1 MVLLAAAGAISAIM
15 IVILAG
21 IEAFKIVSLAMLDF
35 APELAA
41 AASKVP
47 IGPVLKAL
55 IILAEMAVAVVL
67 VLAQMVLLAGAGI
80 LAALMIPIL
89 IGIEA
94 FKYISM
100 KMIEFAPVLGE
111 VAKNVNASLVAK
123 ALLVLGMMAVSI
135 AENVVIMLGLTAIG
149 LLALLAPIIVIGM
162 AAFIIISAAMLGA
175 AKKFDEVAAGI
186 NGQNVLKALAILAA
200 MSIAI
205 AQAMINIVLLAG
217 LGVLTLLAPLI
228 ILGAVAFGLVTVGL
242 METAKFLDEA
252 KSKINGDN
260 VIKAL
265 GVLGL
270 MSIAIA
276 QALISVLM
284 LVALGALLLLWP
296 VVKAGMIHFE
306 WLIELMT
313 EKMPGIV
320 ENINKLAAMG
330 LSSSSGPIDTLGAI
344 SKVMSTTAD
353 LVKPMVLLA
362 ILKSLGVDIDGGMT
376 VLVEIV
382 TKMTDKAIDVINAIS
397 KVPSSGMETKVKAF
411 ADILAAIGNLS
422 NSIASGIK
430 SLDFGWFT
438 SAKDKTKMMGQFN
451 EILKTMMDGLIGIIT
466 IVIAGISKISASKET
481 LEGAKTMAEIL
492 GAVGK
497 LAEGMKPPPGLF
509 EAAKEAYDSTGFMEK
524 ALAGLNNHA
533 RVVGEQIGTMITT
546 IAEKLLPA
554 VEKFKGT
561 NPESL
566 KALAVVIESV
576 GKVAEAFKPP
586 PGLMDA
592 IKDMDP
598 ISMATAFDGLS
609 KFFETAGPVINSA
622 IAQISKEVPPLINA
636 IAATPM
642 SPAQIDTIKVIGPII
657 GALAGVIGALIAP
670 AVAFMNAKTS
680 GGFFDNPPS
689 FGEKM
694 TQFTKVLDVMQD
706 SLEKVVGPDGPMK
719 KLIDAIAGMDPA
731 GVEKAGKVGPL
742 IAAIAAVVGAIMPK
756 GDVLKAIEDAA
767 KDEDKFK
774 LIMEGIEKVSGTIS
788 TGVGKMLVP
797 VGELIKSISGFTITP
812 EQIKILEVLMPLIQ
826 SVVGMTS
833 GIVGSLKDGKV
844 PDDDGIA
851 RIKQFFEATAAGM
864 TKMFEVMNA
873 QVGKLI
879 GIVVDLVNTL
889 KKQNIKPSEVKE
901 GADVLKTAFDM
912 IAEMG
917 KVTEGIKAQMGGEP
931 GKPPDPKPW
940 EAALTGLSGLIE
952 GVFGKDGTSG
962 PAANIVKLL
971 SSDSIKKMGENKDGI
986 AALMSAF
993 DFISKLPGTIKAL
1006 KESSGGE
1013 GGQIEPSV
1021 ISGQVTKIS
1030 EIFEQSLTKDNIDK
1044 ISNGMKALAPLGA
1057 QKEKISLA
1065 TEAFKNTGAL
1075 AVELAQFAK
1084 KPEVAGLDST
1094 ALLKGVTNVDTALSS
1109 IKTKAPSIGT
1119 SLAAIKTVSDASG
1132 LATFSS
1138 TISNVVS
1145 NANTIKSSI
1154 DSLDTAF
1161 KDLADPGKS
1170 LASLKTAIT
1179 GFSGAA
1185 LTNSFKELQKI
1196 ASAVKTLDD
1205 SLAAIGKIDIKQ
1217 RIAQVAGGAGLD
1229 GGGVYTV
1236 KSKDVNIN
1244 IQLTVTMEAGGVE
1257 KVILQNNTSAIKK
1270 AINMTADGL
1279 GKSGDDAAGNKNDVK
1294 NLMNTFG
1301 PSY

>member
-1 MVLLAAAGAISAIM
+1 
-15 IVILAG
+15 
-21 IEAFKIVSLAMLDF
+21 
-35 APELAA
+35 
-41 AASKVP
+41 
-47 IGPVLKAL
+47 
-55 IILAEMAVAVVL
+55 
-67 VLAQMVLLAGAGI
+67 
-80 LAALMIPIL
+80 
-89 IGIEA
+89 
-94 FKYISM
+94 
-100 KMIEFAPVLGE
+100 
-111 VAKNVNASLVAK
+111 
-123 ALLVLGMMAVSI
+123 
-135 AENVVIMLGLTAIG
+135 
-149 LLALLAPIIVIGM
+149 
-162 AAFIIISAAMLGA
+162 
-175 AKKFDEVAAGI
+175 
-186 NGQNVLKALAILAA
+186 

-657 GALAGVIGALIAP
+657 E
-670 AVAFMNAKTS
+670 TS

-788 TGVGKMLVP
+788 TGVGKMMVP

-879 GIVVDLVNTL
+879 GMVVDLVNTL

-912 IAEMG
+912 IA
-917 KVTEGIKAQMGGEP
+917 VR
-931 GKPPDPKPW
+931 
-940 EAALTGLSGLIE
+940 
-952 GVFGKDGTSG
+952 
-962 PAANIVKLL
+962 
-971 SSDSIKKMGENKDGI
+971 
-986 AALMSAF
+986 
-993 DFISKLPGTIKAL
+993 
-1006 KESSGGE
+1006 
-1013 GGQIEPSV
+1013 
-1021 ISGQVTKIS
+1021 
-1030 EIFEQSLTKDNIDK
+1030 
-1044 ISNGMKALAPLGA
+1044 
-1057 QKEKISLA
+1057 
-1065 TEAFKNTGAL
+1065 
-1075 AVELAQFAK
+1075 
-1084 KPEVAGLDST
+1084 ST
-1094 ALLKGVTNVDTALSS
+1094 
-1109 IKTKAPSIGT
+1109 
-1119 SLAAIKTVSDASG
+1119 
-1132 LATFSS
+1132 
-1138 TISNVVS
+1138 
-1145 NANTIKSSI
+1145 
-1154 DSLDTAF
+1154 
-1161 KDLADPGKS
+1161 
-1170 LASLKTAIT
+1170 
-1179 GFSGAA
+1179 
-1185 LTNSFKELQKI
+1185 
-1196 ASAVKTLDD
+1196 
-1205 SLAAIGKIDIKQ
+1205 
-1217 RIAQVAGGAGLD
+1217 
-1229 GGGVYTV
+1229 
-1236 KSKDVNIN
+1236 
-1244 IQLTVTMEAGGVE
+1244 
-1257 KVILQNNTSAIKK
+1257 
-1270 AINMTADGL
+1270 
-1279 GKSGDDAAGNKNDVK
+1279 
-1294 NLMNTFG
+1294 
-1301 PSY
+1301 